1 MFCCC
6 TKIIINPYQTRSYI
20 NISIIFIIY
29 HKHCHKVT
37 IQVFYVYTKQSLYSI
52 VYIQIYLSYIYTCY
66 FFSWHTKRPTYK
78 CIFNLMVFHRLHRN
92 CNIYLSLMVKSYKN
106 IEFLHHFRKHIPIF
120 VSSKMTKRKWTQK
133 VYWEILTIIQ
143 LLLSDNVSI

>member
-1 MFCCC
+1 MVSSFPMFCCF
-6 TKIIINPYQTRSYI
+6 TKMIINPYQTRSYI

-92 CNIYLSLMVKSYKN
+92 CIIYSLMVKSYKN
-106 IEFLHHFRKHIPIF
+106 IEFLYHFRKTLK
-120 VSSKMTKRKWTQK
+120 SKCKELIYIKYITFLKYFLNSFK
-133 VYWEILTIIQ
+133 
-143 LLLSDNVSI
+143 S